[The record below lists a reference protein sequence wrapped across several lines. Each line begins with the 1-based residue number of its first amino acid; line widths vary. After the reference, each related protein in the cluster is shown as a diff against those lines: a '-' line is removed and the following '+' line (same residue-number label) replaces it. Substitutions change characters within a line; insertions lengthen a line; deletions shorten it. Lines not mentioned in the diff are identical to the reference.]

1 MAKKS
6 KNSNI
11 GGDKLPFVS
20 ICTPTFNRR
29 PFIPIMFECF
39 KNQTYPR
46 SKMEWI
52 IVDDGSDKIG
62 DLVKNSGIS
71 QIKYIS
77 LPKKITLGEKR
88 NVMHKHAKGSIIVY
102 MDDDDYYPPERVSHA
117 VQKLLD
123 NPSALCGGCSEMY
136 IYFKHIHKMYQSGPF
151 GPNHATAATFAFR
164 SELLKQTQY
173 DNSAS
178 LAEEC
183 AFLKNYTI
191 PFVQFD
197 PLKTIL
203 VFSHIQNS
211 FDKRKLLEYGE
222 SAVLKQSE
230 KTVDMFI
237 RESFEIPIKK
247 FFMEDID
254 SLLIEYSPGDPK
266 NKPDVIE
273 QTAEIEK
280 KRKQMN
286 DESGFI
292 MLQQPGKEPTKL
304 SQQDVV
310 NILQQQ
316 QQHIHNL
323 TESVQ
328 KLETRNKNLEDQLNL
343 MEMLVSVNGERK
355 KEEKKEDI
363 TVLMTPKSK
372 SEPEVYVKI

>member
-1 MAKKS
+1 
-6 KNSNI
+6 
-11 GGDKLPFVS
+11 
-20 ICTPTFNRR
+20 
-29 PFIPIMFECF
+29 
-39 KNQTYPR
+39 
-46 SKMEWI
+46 MEWI
-52 IVDDGSDKIG
+52 IVDDGSDKIE
-62 DLVKNSGIS
+62 DLVKKSGIS

-164 SELLKQTQY
+164 IELLKQTQY

-222 SAVLKQSE
+222 SPVLKQSN
-230 KTVDMFI
+230 KTVEMFI
-237 RESFEIPIKK
+237 RQPFEKSIFN
-247 FFMEDID
+247 FFMKDID
-254 SLLIEYSPGDPK
+254 DILLRYLPGDPK
-266 NKPDVIE
+266 NKPDVLKQI
-273 QTAEIEK
+273 QEIEK
-280 KRKQMN
+280 KRNEINAGEQN
-286 DESGFI
+286 SFI
-292 MLQQPGKEPTKL
+292 MLQQEGKDPVQL

-310 NILQQQ
+310 NIMQQQ
-316 QQHIHNL
+316 QQHINNL
-323 TESVQ
+323 TQGVQ
-328 KLETRNKNLEDQLNL
+328 QLEKRNKELEEQLKL
-343 MEMLVSVNGERK
+343 MEMLISTNVS
-355 KEEKKEDI
+355 
-363 TVLMTPKSK
+363 PKSTYVSTTKSNSK
-372 SEPEVYVKI
+372 SEPEVFVKI